1 MEGTPGWYGKLPS
14 TGDFASRRLPHEII
28 EPWDTWLAEE
38 LAGLKAQSDDWLN
51 AYLDSPTWRFVVP
64 ARWVHAGQAG
74 LLAGV
79 LMPSVDSVGRYFPLS
94 IMAALPDMPS
104 HAGALAPVLNWLHA
118 LDDLAADALQEDWP
132 IDTLEGA
139 LSRLPVPRPDP
150 LAVSRM
156 SPLLAGDRR
165 MVSIPVPETRQDLM
179 GGIGQALLQWV
190 LESSGGQA
198 PDLGWWWCEPHAM
211 VQQRQLLVS
220 SGLPCGLDF
229 ATLLGSNHDR
239 HAVAAVAPA
248 ASLTP
253 PAAPVPNVA
262 PSDPMAVSGV
272 AFMAVAQNLQASDET
287 VPPLSA
293 SQLPAALAAPASQD
307 DSDATLPPVPRGHAM
322 AADSAPP
329 EDASAPAQDAL
340 AEADTEGAETTLA
353 TEAETAI
360 ENDEAS
366 AEVTADVTD
375 EVPAVALADTP
386 SADNEEAPV
395 DTADAPS
402 TPAATDTSADEATIP
417 AISTLLADA
426 DQPSA
431 DTPDPDQTL
440 PHTDGVA

>member
-38 LAGLKAQSDDWLN
+38 LAGLKAQSDDWLS
-51 AYLDSPTWRFVVP
+51 AYLESPTWRFVVP

-94 IMAALPDMPS
+94 IMAALPEMPS

-150 LAVSRM
+150 LAVSGM
-156 SPLLAGDRR
+156 SPLLDGDRR
-165 MVSIPVPETRQDLM
+165 MVSIPVPDTRQDLM

-190 LESSGGQA
+190 LASSGGQA

-220 SGLPCGLDF
+220 SGLPCGMDF

-239 HAVAAVAPA
+239 HAVAAVTPA
-248 ASLTP
+248 TSITP
-253 PAAPVPNVA
+253 PAAPA
-262 PSDPMAVSGV
+262 PHVGQSDPMAVSGV
-272 AFMAVAQNLQASDET
+272 AFMAVAQQLEASDET
-287 VPPLSA
+287 MPPLSA
-293 SQLPAALAAPASQD
+293 AQLPTALATPASQD

-322 AADSAPP
+322 AADTALP
-329 EDASAPAQDAL
+329 EDASAPAPEQEAL
-340 AEADTEGAETTLA
+340 AEADAEGAEMALA
-353 TEAETAI
+353 AEAESAV
-360 ENDEAS
+360 ENEDAS
-366 AEVTADVTD
+366 AEVTADITD
-375 EVPAVALADTP
+375 EVTAVASADTP
-386 SADNEEAPV
+386 PTASEEAP
-395 DTADAPS
+395 
-402 TPAATDTSADEATIP
+402 ADEATIP
-417 AISTLLADA
+417 AISTLLADT
-426 DQPSA
+426 DLPSA

>member
-150 LAVSRM
+150 LAVSGM

-165 MVSIPVPETRQDLM
+165 MVSIAVPETRQDLM

-190 LESSGGQA
+190 LASSGGQA
-198 PDLGWWWCEPHAM
+198 PNLGWWWCEPHAM

-220 SGLPCGLDF
+220 AGLPCGMDF

-248 ASLTP
+248 ASFTP
-253 PAAPVPNVA
+253 PATPAPHAGQPDA
-262 PSDPMAVSGV
+262 MAVSGV
-272 AFMAVAQNLQASDET
+272 AFMAVAQRLEASDET
-287 VPPLSA
+287 MPPISA
-293 SQLPAALAAPASQD
+293 AQLPAAMAAPASQD
-307 DSDATLPPVPRGHAM
+307 DGDATLPPVPRGHAM
-322 AADSAPP
+322 GTDTARP
-329 EDASAPAQDAL
+329 EDVPAPAQDAL
-340 AEADTEGAETTLA
+340 AEADTEGAQTALA
-353 TEAETAI
+353 TEAETAV
-360 ENDEAS
+360 ESDDAS
-366 AEVTADVTD
+366 PEVTADSTD
-375 EVPAVALADTP
+375 EVTAVESADTP
-386 SADNEEAPV
+386 SAAHEEAPV
-395 DTADAPS
+395 DTADIADI
-402 TPAATDTSADEATIP
+402 ADAADEATIP

-426 DQPSA
+426 DTPSEN
-431 DTPDPDQTL
+431 TPDPDQTL